1 MAGLQFLLFLLF
13 LLSLLQL
20 VLLLLLLL
28 MLPTLFLFLALL
40 WVRLLLPIRAKI
52 DWQPF

>member
-20 VLLLLLLL
+20 VLLLLL